1 MQVIQPLWNQ
11 APLKSIWDNMPLR
24 PLYPSGTDNAT
35 NPTGQKPTVGQVRTA
50 RQTQSAVSAPIDT
63 WVADR
68 RANPWTADRSVQSF
82 EEVFQA
88 ALEKSA
94 GPAAD
99 ILEPVTDIFGAAV
112 DAVKET
118 DAAKT
123 QMEYLMATGQL
134 DNPALLTI
142 ASTKAQLSVQ
152 LLVQLRNRALDAYN
166 ELMRIS
172 I

>member
-1 MQVIQPLWNQ
+1 MQEITPIWQQMPSHPLWNRT
-11 APLKSIWDNMPLR
+11 PLQ
-24 PLYPSGTDNAT
+24 PLYPSDAQD
-35 NPTGQKPTVGQVRTA
+35 PLQTGTVGEPINTWTRD
-50 RQTQSAVSAPIDT
+50 RQL
-63 WVADR
+63 
-68 RANPWTADRSVQSF
+68 NPWTADSQTRTF
-82 EEVFQA
+82 AEVFQD
-88 ALEKSA
+88 ALEQSA
-94 GPAAD
+94 GPVAQLA
-99 ILEPVTDIFGAAV
+99 EPVTDMFSAVV

-123 QMEYLMATGQL
+123 QMEYLLATGQL